1 MSDVVFRKV
10 AELVAARV
18 HISPDEV
25 SIDSTFADLG
35 VDSLGAVSLIY
46 DLEDEFG
53 IEIPNE
59 VAMNVQTVRQVVESL
74 GRLGVE

>member
-1 MSDVVFRKV
+1 MSDTVFQKV
-10 AELVAARV
+10 AELIAARV
-18 HISPDEV
+18 HISSEAV

-35 VDSLGAVSLIY
+35 IDSLQAVSLIY

-59 VAMNVQTVRQVVESL
+59 EAMNVQTVRQVVESL

>member
-1 MSDVVFRKV
+1 MSDAVFNKV
-10 AELVAARV
+10 AELIAARV

-59 VAMNVQTVRQVVESL
+59 EAMNVQTVRQVVESL

>member
-1 MSDVVFRKV
+1 MSDAVFQKV

-18 HISPDEV
+18 HLSPAEV
-25 SIDSTFADLG
+25 SLDSTFQDLG
-35 VDSLGAVSLIY
+35 IDSLAALSLIY

-59 VAMNVQTVRQVVESL
+59 EAMNVQTVKQIIESL

>member
-1 MSDVVFRKV
+1 MSDTVFQKV

-18 HISPDEV
+18 HISPEQV
-25 SIDSTFADLG
+25 SIDSTFQDLG
-35 VDSLGAVSLIY
+35 IDSLVALSLIY
-46 DLEDEFG
+46 DLEDEYQ

-59 VAMNVQTVRQVVESL
+59 EAMNVQTVRQVVESL

>member
-1 MSDVVFRKV
+1 MSDAVFKKV

-25 SIDSTFADLG
+25 SIDSTFEELG

>member
-1 MSDVVFRKV
+1 MSDAVFKKV